1 MKYTL
6 EWARNKFNESANNIE
21 YIFFWGHHAKDK
33 SIIDKRCL
41 SQWWPCLFFVDGI
54 KYQSAEHYM
63 MAEKA
68 FLFKDYEIREKILK
82 STDSKYAKELGRK
95 VKGFREDVWKE
106 NCYEIVKRGNYE
118 KFGQNEDLK
127 NYLLSTN
134 SKILVEASPVDLIWG
149 IGIDENATDIKNPLV
164 WRGTNL
170 LGFILMEVRD
180 DLELYM
186 G

>member
-1 MKYTL
+1 MFYLLKINPVITCNPFHTEL
-6 EWARNKFNESANNIE
+6 TSTTNKRNN
-21 YIFFWGHHAKDK
+21 
-33 SIIDKRCL
+33 L
-41 SQWWPCLFFVDGI
+41 SFHPLVVVDRWPCLFFVDGI
-54 KYQSAEHYM
+54 EYQSAEHYM

-68 FLFKDYEIREKILK
+68 LLFKDYEIREKILK
-82 STDSKYAKELGRK
+82 STDSKYAKDLGRK

-149 IGIDENATDIKNPLV
+149 IGLDENAKDIKNPLV